1 MQKLQFAYQDSCR
14 LESEHFRMLDK
25 TTKEAAEEA
34 HNAYQRG
41 YETPFGF
48 THVPEDTAYQQHV
61 QRVAEEKRA
70 QEPSAVFVIG
80 IGGSSLG
87 TVAIE
92 DAIRGLFSRECTG
105 DIAFYCADTIDTDR
119 TYQLCTIARQLL
131 EHGKNIVVN
140 VVSKSGTTTETLI
153 NASIFIHLLE
163 QYRPDT
169 YHDWVVVT
177 TDPDAPLEEYA
188 RERDMTTLHI
198 PPQVSG
204 RYSVFTAVG
213 IFPLHLIGV
222 DTNALCK
229 GARQATQ
236 TCLEARA
243 DNPAILSAI
252 ILYQHYAHGRNI
264 HDTFL
269 FDAGLRELGE
279 WYRQLMGESIGKRK
293 GDDQQL
299 IRVGITPTV
308 SIGTVDLHSVAQLYL
323 AGPYDKFTTF
333 VDIQS
338 HPDDVC
344 VPDVGLT
351 QKLPITGKRV
361 EQVKEA
367 IFAGV
372 QRAYQ
377 QEKRPYVT
385 ISLAD
390 KSEEALGE
398 FMQFKMFEMVYL
410 ARIFGVNPFNQPQV
424 ELYKQET
431 RSILQEQ
438 EKDQ

>member
-1 MQKLQFAYQDSCR
+1 
-14 LESEHFRMLDK
+14 MLDN
-25 TTKEAAEEA
+25 TTKQAAEQA
-34 HNAYQRG
+34 HDAYQRS
-41 YETPFGF
+41 YETPYGF
-48 THVPEDTAYQQHV
+48 AYVPEDTTYQQHV
-61 QRVAEEKRA
+61 REVADKKREHNPA
-70 QEPSAVFVIG
+70 AVFVIG

-92 DAIRGLFSRECTG
+92 DAVRGLFSHECTQ

-119 TYQLCTIARQLL
+119 TYQLCTIARGML
-131 EHGKNIVVN
+131 ENGHDIILN
-140 VVSKSGTTTETLI
+140 VISKSGTTTETLI
-153 NASIFIHLLE
+153 NASIFIDLLKT
-163 QYRPDT
+163 YRPKT
-169 YHDWVVVT
+169 YHDLIVIT
-177 TDPDAPLEEYA
+177 TDPDSPLEAYA
-188 RERDMTTLHI
+188 DERDITTLHI
-198 PPQVSG
+198 PPKVPG
-204 RYSVFTAVG
+204 RYSVLTAVG
-213 IFPLHLIGV
+213 VFLLHLLGI
-222 DTNALCK
+222 DTQALCK
-229 GARQATQ
+229 GARQATE
-236 TCLEARA
+236 TCLQARS
-243 DNPAILSAI
+243 DNPAIISAI

-293 GDDQQL
+293 GDDKQL

-338 HPDDVC
+338 HPDDVNI
-344 VPDVGLT
+344 PDVGLV
-351 QKLPITGKRV
+351 QKLPIAGKRV

-410 ARIFGVNPFNQPQV
+410 AHIFGVNPFNQPQV

-431 RSILQEQ
+431 RSILQAQTE
-438 EKDQ
+438 DA